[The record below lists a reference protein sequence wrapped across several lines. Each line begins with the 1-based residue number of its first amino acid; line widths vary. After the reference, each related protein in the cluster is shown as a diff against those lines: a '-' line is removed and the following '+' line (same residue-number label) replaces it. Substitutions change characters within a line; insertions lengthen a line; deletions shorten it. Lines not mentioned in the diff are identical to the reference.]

1 MTAVRVVGWLDEE
14 GLVGCANEET
24 CVFLFNCSSSLF
36 PSPLNT
42 WRGQLGKGP
51 LVQLKVQVLGTYV
64 FLFYCSSSFTPFLMH
79 VRPLLIRIIVMMM
92 VISRRMMSLTMMTIP
107 MMKIK
112 MMVF

>member
-1 MTAVRVVGWLDEE
+1 MVVYDAE
-14 GLVGCANEET
+14 GVAGCANEET
-24 CVFLFNCSSSLF
+24 CVLVFNCSSSLF

-51 LVQLKVQVLGTYV
+51 LVQLKVQVLGTCV
-64 FLFYCSSSFTPFLMH
+64 FLFNCSSSFYIAGPL
-79 VRPLLIRIIVMMM
+79 VLPLLILIVVVM
-92 VISRRMMSLTMMTIP
+92 SRRMMSLTMRTIP